1 MSQELF
7 HLPETVTIP
16 PGLVKTRTMLGVP
29 TEAALVTLVLGAI
42 PIVAFQSFWVLPVPV
57 LGWAFLRYQSAKDPA
72 FLSLWAGQLQFAAY
86 YHG

>member
-7 HLPETVTIP
+7 IPETVTIP
-16 PGLVKTRTMLGVP
+16 PGLVKPRTMLGVP

-42 PIVAFQSFWVLPVPV
+42 PIVAFQSFWVLPVPLV
-57 LGWAFLRYQSAKDPA
+57 LWGFLRYQAAKDAA
-72 FLSLWAGQLQFAAY
+72 FLSIWAGQLQFADY

>member
-1 MSQELF
+1 MAQELF
-7 HLPETVTIP
+7 LMPETVTIP

-29 TEAALVTLVLGAI
+29 TEAALVTLVLGAL

-57 LGWAFLRYQSAKDPA
+57 LVWGFLRYQSAKDPA